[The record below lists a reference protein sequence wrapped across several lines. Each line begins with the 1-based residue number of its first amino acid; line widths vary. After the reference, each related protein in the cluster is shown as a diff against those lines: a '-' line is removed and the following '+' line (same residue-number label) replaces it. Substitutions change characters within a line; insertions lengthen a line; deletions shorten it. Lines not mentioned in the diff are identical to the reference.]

1 DDGEEVLPPRRVA
14 DGEIAL
20 LDARSA
26 GGRMRTEPRWV
37 DLVREE
43 PSGRAANEEP
53 VLEHRRFLTGP
64 GYARRIGRKLLL
76 ACALLAV
83 AGCGG
88 AASRRGEAP
97 PPRPPTGTAAP
108 PARGRADDDCRADR
122 TARGRRDDR
131 RRRAEHGKVD
141 VAARARRDR
150 TPRGLRPRRFPV
162 PRRRAAGLPRRV
174 CAAAP
179 EGGRLRRARGRCR
192 QRL

>member
-26 GGRMRTEPRWV
+26 GGRMRTEPSWV

-53 VLEHRRFLTGP
+53 VLEHRGFLTGP

-88 AASRRGEAP
+88 SSSSRGGTP
-97 PPRPPTGTAAP
+97 PPRPPTGTPPPTTGRPTRP
-108 PARGRADDDCRADR
+108 PADARATPALAPR
-122 TARGRRDDR
+122 TA
-131 RRRAEHGKVD
+131 KP
-141 VAARARRDR
+141 
-150 TPRGLRPRRFPV
+150 TSPPPPRPHRP
-162 PRRRAAGLPRRV
+162 
-174 CAAAP
+174 
-179 EGGRLRRARGRCR
+179 
-192 QRL
+192 